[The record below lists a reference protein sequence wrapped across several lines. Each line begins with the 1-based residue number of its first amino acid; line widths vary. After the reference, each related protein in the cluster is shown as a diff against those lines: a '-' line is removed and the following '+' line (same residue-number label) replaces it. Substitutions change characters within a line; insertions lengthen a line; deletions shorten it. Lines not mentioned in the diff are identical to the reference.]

1 MKILAVDTSGKS
13 LSLALCEDDRLIAE
27 LTLQQGY
34 NHSVTQMPMLEQLL
48 AACELTV
55 RDIDLFVSTIG
66 PGSFTGIRIGVSSV
80 KAMAYAAERPAVG
93 VCSLET
99 LVYEYRGIEGALVC
113 PAVDARRGRVFGGL
127 WRIVGGRAE
136 AVIAAGNR
144 VAAEL
149 AAEIFELADAGS
161 SGDEAAANFTKG
173 TDVYFAGDGQD
184 IVIKEL
190 SRLRESGGRLVASA
204 GSGRCIS
211 TYAAAQLGLEAY
223 LDGAVSLP
231 QALMP
236 EYLSPSQA
244 ERMRDQG
251 K

>member
-136 AVIAAGNR
+136 AVIAAGNC

-149 AAEIFELADAGS
+149 AAEIFEFVGNGGS
-161 SGDEAAANFTKG
+161 
-173 TDVYFAGDGQD
+173 DVYFVGDGQD

-211 TYAAAQLGLEAY
+211 AYAAAQLGLEAY
-223 LDGAVSLP
+223 LAGAESLP

>member
-13 LSLALCEDDRLIAE
+13 LSLALCEDSRLIAE

-34 NHSVTQMPMLEQLL
+34 NHSVTQMPELSHLL
-48 AACELTV
+48 AACDLTV
-55 RDIDLFVSTIG
+55 PEIDLFVSTIG

-93 VCSLET
+93 VCSLEA
-99 LVYEYRGIEGALVC
+99 LVYEFRGIEGALVC

-127 WRIVGGRAE
+127 WRIVGGKTE
-136 AVIAAGNR
+136 AVVAAGNR

-149 AAEIFELADAGS
+149 AAEIFKLVGN
-161 SGDEAAANFTKG
+161 GDY
-173 TDVYFAGDGQD
+173 DVYFAGDGQD
-184 IVIKEL
+184 IVIQEL
-190 SRLRESGGRLVASA
+190 SQLRESGGRLVASA

-211 TYAAAQLGLEAY
+211 AYAAAQLGLETY
-223 LDGAVSLP
+223 LAGAESLP

>member
-13 LSLALCEDDRLIAE
+13 LSLALCEDSRLIAE

-34 NHSVTQMPMLEQLL
+34 NHSVTQMPELSQLL
-48 AACELTV
+48 AACELTLK
-55 RDIDLFVSTIG
+55 DIDLFVSTIG

-80 KAMAYAAERPAVG
+80 KAMAYATGRPAVG
-93 VCSLET
+93 VSSLET
-99 LVYEYRGIEGALVC
+99 LVSEFSGIEGALVC

-127 WRIVGGRAE
+127 WRIVDGHAE

-144 VAAEL
+144 LAAEL
-149 AAEIFELADAGS
+149 AAEIFAMVGESAS
-161 SGDEAAANFTKG
+161 
-173 TDVYFAGDGQD
+173 VIYFAGDGQD
-184 IVIKEL
+184 IVMQEL
-190 SRLRESGGRLVASA
+190 SQQRENSIADGGLRLVASSGA
-204 GSGRCIS
+204 GRCIS
-211 TYAAAQLGLEAY
+211 AYAAAQLGLEAY
-223 LDGAVSLP
+223 KNGAGSLP
-231 QALMP
+231 QELMP

>member
-127 WRIVGGRAE
+127 WRIVGGKAE

-149 AAEIFELADAGS
+149 AAEIFEFVGNGGS
-161 SGDEAAANFTKG
+161 
-173 TDVYFAGDGQD
+173 DVYFIGDGQD
-184 IVIKEL
+184 IVIQEL

-211 TYAAAQLGLEAY
+211 AYAAAQLGLEAY

>member
-99 LVYEYRGIEGALVC
+99 LIYEYRGIEGALVC

-149 AAEIFELADAGS
+149 AAEIFEFVGNGGS
-161 SGDEAAANFTKG
+161 
-173 TDVYFAGDGQD
+173 DVYFVGDGQD
-184 IVIKEL
+184 IVIQEL

-211 TYAAAQLGLEAY
+211 AYAAAQLGLEAY

>member
-13 LSLALCEDDRLIAE
+13 LSLSLCEDDRLIAE

-99 LVYEYRGIEGALVC
+99 LIYEYRGIEGALVC

-149 AAEIFELADAGS
+149 AAEIFEFVGNGGS
-161 SGDEAAANFTKG
+161 
-173 TDVYFAGDGQD
+173 DVYFVGDGQD

-211 TYAAAQLGLEAY
+211 AYAAAQLGLEAY
-223 LDGAVSLP
+223 LAGAESLP